1 MSPWHTNRSSWE
13 NAKEKSVYTKSSLA
27 KSSEAERSADVIVT
41 ILREQ
46 ELDNGL
52 RGSIIK
58 SRDGEELPEFYL
70 TCDFDHG
77 YIGDSLVTTPDT
89 IDLLSDLDNLRSKSE
104 HIKVSQ

>member
-1 MSPWHTNRSSWE
+1 
-13 NAKEKSVYTKSSLA
+13 VYTKSSLA

-46 ELDNGL
+46 ELDTGL

-70 TCDFDHG
+70 TCDFDQG

-89 IDLLSDLDNLRSKSE
+89 IDLLGDLDNLRSKSE
-104 HIKVSQ
+104 YINVSQ